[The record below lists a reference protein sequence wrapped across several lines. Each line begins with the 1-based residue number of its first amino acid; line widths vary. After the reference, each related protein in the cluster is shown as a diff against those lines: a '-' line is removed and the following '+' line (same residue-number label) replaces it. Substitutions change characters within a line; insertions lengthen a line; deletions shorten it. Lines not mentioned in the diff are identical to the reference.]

1 MPCRISRCGDGMAE
15 PAGEWVRLVVPRDNT
30 SAPFTAEQL
39 YAALHAGTGRGQ
51 RTQLLLLGPPGDVG
65 MWLRTE
71 PERLAPVA
79 AIVRATY
86 PDVELEALEPALP
99 ADVSGLHV
107 AAARWALAHDAAYPV
122 KTVRAFEHSEPMA
135 MTLGA
140 LSGAQEGECGAVSL
154 VLSRAPASFARRSL
168 APAPAAAPPPLPPP
182 RSRPRPRRR
191 HVTVV
196 AASGRRADRP
206 ARRVA
211 PLTGVG
217 RD

>member
-1 MPCRISRCGDGMAE
+1 MRRTEWSIRCRTSTCGDGMAE
-15 PAGEWVRLVVPRDNT
+15 RTGEWVRLVVPRDNT

-39 YAALHAGTGRGQ
+39 YAALHAGTGRSQ
-51 RTQLLLLGPPGDVG
+51 RTQLLLLGTPGDVG

-86 PDVELEALEPALP
+86 PDVELEAVQPALP
-99 ADVSGLHV
+99 ADASGFHV

-140 LSGAQEGECGAVSL
+140 LSGAQPGEVGALSL
-154 VLSRAPASFARRSL
+154 VLAPAPGSFARRSPAFSRAL
-168 APAPAAAPPPLPPP
+168 ATGADTAPAWQRLLLLPFD
-182 RSRPRPRRR
+182 
-191 HVTVV
+191 VV
-196 AASGRRADRP
+196 AAVLAS
-206 ARRVA
+206 VV
-211 PLTGVG
+211 VG
-217 RD
+217 PHDVEAA